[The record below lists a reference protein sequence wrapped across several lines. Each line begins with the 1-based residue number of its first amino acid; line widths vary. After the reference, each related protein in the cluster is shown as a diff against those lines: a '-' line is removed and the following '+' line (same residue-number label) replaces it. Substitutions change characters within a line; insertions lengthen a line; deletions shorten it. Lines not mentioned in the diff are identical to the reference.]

1 MKGIYVFLFQIPKD
15 AEGKA
20 DTLRDAL
27 RLRLSL
33 VGGMFD
39 AVQRS
44 TQATAEWAVV
54 LTQLVTH
61 GVVDL
66 NTNR

>member
-1 MKGIYVFLFQIPKD
+1 MDPQSEV
-15 AEGKA
+15 
-20 DTLRDAL
+20 LRDVL

-39 AVQRS
+39 AIQRS
-44 TQATAEWAVV
+44 STATAEWAVV

-61 GVVDL
+61 GVIDL
-66 NTNR
+66 NTNRYKALLLLLLLLRS